1 MKSTFRDV
9 VMNLFPSKQVFMT
22 QCPLLLPSS
31 PKHELI
37 VDFLYILHQPPPPDV
52 QTLIFH
58 FFFSFATY
66 LWDKLIIKLARN
78 RGASVIRI
86 ITDKPNHLPKP
97 RELLHECRTSRT
109 GIMSN
114 HECDITDDGLLP
126 HHSSYQQLLG
136 NPDMKRN
143 SSATSWTLHTKGMP

>member
-1 MKSTFRDV
+1 
-9 VMNLFPSKQVFMT
+9 MNLFPSKQVFMT

-52 QTLIFH
+52 QT
-58 FFFSFATY
+58 FSLFATY

-86 ITDKPNHLPKP
+86 ITDKPNH
-97 RELLHECRTSRT
+97 
-109 GIMSN
+109 
-114 HECDITDDGLLP
+114 
-126 HHSSYQQLLG
+126 
-136 NPDMKRN
+136 
-143 SSATSWTLHTKGMP
+143 